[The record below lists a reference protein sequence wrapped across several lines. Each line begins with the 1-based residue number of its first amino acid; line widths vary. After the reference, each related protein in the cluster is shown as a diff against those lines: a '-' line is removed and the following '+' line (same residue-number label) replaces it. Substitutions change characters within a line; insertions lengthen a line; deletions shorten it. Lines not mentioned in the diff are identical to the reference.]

1 MHRIV
6 RVLAAAIVVTLAV
19 TGPALAGKPQMEKI
33 PVDETFV
40 DDFLSEACGAEVS
53 VHFYG
58 HFIIRV
64 FTDADGNP
72 VREVNNY
79 AFSNRFSSAHGS
91 VFAKDVGADRITY
104 LDDGSLI
111 QVIIGSVQSLSVP
124 GLGRVYADVGQKR
137 VHITFDENGNP
148 SFELLDDSKGQHDE
162 DQLGPLCS
170 VLGG

>member
-1 MHRIV
+1 MRRTVRIM
-6 RVLAAAIVVTLAV
+6 AAAMLATLAM
-19 TGPALAGKPQMEKI
+19 TSPTMAGKPEMEKI

-40 DDFLSEACGAEVS
+40 DDFLSDTCGAEVS

-79 AFSNRFSSAHGS
+79 AFSNRFTSANGS

-111 QVIIGSVQSLSVP
+111 QVIIGNVQSFSIP
-124 GLGRVYADVGQKR
+124 GFGRVYQDVGQKTI
-137 VHITFDENGNP
+137 HITFDGEGNP
-148 SFELLDDSKGQHDE
+148 SFEVLDDSKGQHDP
-162 DQLGPLCS
+162 DQLAPLCS

>member
-1 MHRIV
+1 MRRTVRI
-6 RVLAAAIVVTLAV
+6 LAAAMLATLAM
-19 TGPALAGKPQMEKI
+19 TSPALAGQPQMEKI

-40 DDFLSEACGAEVS
+40 DDFLSDVCGAEVS

-79 AFSNRFSSAHGS
+79 AFSNRFTSVHGS

-111 QVIIGSVQSLSVP
+111 QVIIGNVQSFSIP
-124 GLGRVYADVGQKR
+124 GVGRVYQDVGQKTL
-137 VHITFDENGNP
+137 HITFDDEGNP
-148 SFELLDDSKGQHDE
+148 SFEMLDDSKGQHDP
-162 DQLGPLCS
+162 DQLAPLCS
-170 VLGG
+170 VLGD